1 MRLWGGR
8 ANLRTV
14 SAHANRLVVELADGQ
29 RIDEAALLALGVLWL
44 VVVPI
49 CLLLTILTPNKTLK
63 PIQD

>member
-1 MRLWGGR
+1 MQRFFLKLMWLLTKKQPVSG
-8 ANLRTV
+8 LRVLGASITL
-14 SAHANRLVVELADGQ
+14 LV
-29 RIDEAALLALGVLWL
+29 LGVLWL